1 VTECLQIVKNI
12 STFAGDESVVPE
24 RYKPVLERA
33 RLSALDESNTA
44 QYINSMLTRE
54 DIQSYKNAAYEDG
67 LEDGMEKGREEERI
81 EIAKSMLMNGL
92 SVDLIAKITALPVEQ
107 IKSLE

>member
-1 VTECLQIVKNI
+1 MTECLQIVKNI
-12 STFAGDESVVPE
+12 STFSGNESVVPE

-67 LEDGMEKGREEERI
+67 MEKGREEERI

>member
-1 VTECLQIVKNI
+1 
-12 STFAGDESVVPE
+12 
-24 RYKPVLERA
+24 
-33 RLSALDESNTA
+33 
-44 QYINSMLTRE
+44 MLTRE
-54 DIQSYKNAAYEDG
+54 DIQSYKNAAY
-67 LEDGMEKGREEERI
+67 EDGMEKGREEERI